1 MLGEITQ
8 FLLKLPLLSAI
19 VGLCALSP
27 RLLEDS
33 CKCLGHGLC
42 NTTPSL
48 VVWTPYCSCLPNGS
62 TL

>member
-1 MLGEITQ
+1 MLGEITW
-8 FLLKLPLLSAI
+8 FLWKLPLLSAI
-19 VGLCALSP
+19 VGLGALGP

-33 CKCLGHGLC
+33 CRCLGHGPC

-62 TL
+62 AL